1 MTEYRDKSSGEL
13 KTKTELIKDNANMSF
28 PAVWND
34 NVLEALNVDPVLESA
49 QPETGAYQKVQRN
62 GAEQDGS
69 GNWVQVWEV
78 VDMFADTTDDDG
90 KVTKKAEHEAAY
102 QATLDADTA
111 KNMRIARNNLLAE
124 TDFYALSDVTMSDEM
139 KTYRQALRDLPSQ
152 SDWPYVDY
160 PTKPEE

>member
-13 KTKTELIKDNANMSF
+13 KTKAELIKDNANMSF

-34 NVLEALNVDPVLESA
+34 NVLEALNIDPVLESA
-49 QPETGAYQKVQRN
+49 QPETSAYQKVQRN
-62 GAEQDGS
+62 GAKQDSS

-124 TDFYALSDVTMSDEM
+124 TDFHALPDSPTMSDAM
-139 KTYRQALRDLPSQ
+139 TTYRQALRDLPAH
-152 SDWPYVDY
+152 SDWPNVDF
-160 PTKPEE
+160 PTKP